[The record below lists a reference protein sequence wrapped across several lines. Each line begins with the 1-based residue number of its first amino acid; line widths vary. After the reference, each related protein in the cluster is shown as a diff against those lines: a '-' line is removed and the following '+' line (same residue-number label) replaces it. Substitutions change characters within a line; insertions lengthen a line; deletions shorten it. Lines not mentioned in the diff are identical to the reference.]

1 MDKHPGT
8 FKEFLVQLTDMELV
22 VLQHKLRRYGDDRPF
37 LDAVLKELGR
47 RTAATAGIPTSRGE
61 SSAQ

>member
-1 MDKHPGT
+1 MDTPPAFDDLLRHLSNL
-8 FKEFLVQLTDMELV
+8 ELT
-22 VLQHKLRRYGDDRPF
+22 VLQHKLRQFAEDRPF

-47 RTAATAGIPTSRGE
+47 RTAATAGIPTSREE